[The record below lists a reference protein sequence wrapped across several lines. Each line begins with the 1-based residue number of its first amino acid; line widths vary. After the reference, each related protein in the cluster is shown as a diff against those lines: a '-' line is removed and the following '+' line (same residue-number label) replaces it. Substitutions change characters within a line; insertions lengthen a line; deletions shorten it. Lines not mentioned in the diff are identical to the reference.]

1 MPEAFVVIEM
11 SWSFCDRLAF
21 DTMMMIALRGNA
33 GPKIFPILPTNLL
46 YDVCLLQH
54 GKRLSSGGNVKL

>member
-11 SWSFCDRLAF
+11 SWSFCDQLAF

-33 GPKIFPILPTNLL
+33 GPKIFPMLPISYFMMYLC
-46 YDVCLLQH
+46 YSMGRD
-54 GKRLSSGGNVKL
+54 